1 MPLSN
6 VMWTTANNV
15 IRQMLAVCVKMVS
28 SSTNWDYVPRAP
40 MNAQWITVYTVMV
53 LMNVEDV
60 TMAITIK
67 MVTVSLT
74 SPLMDYV
81 RSSSITRCASCA
93 GKDGSSMWAT
103 GVCSSPPS
111 PVTLT
116 IVSPATKPI
125 TAQNV

>member
-6 VMWTTANNV
+6 VMWTTANNAT
-15 IRQMLAVCVKMVS
+15 RQMLAVCVKKVS

-74 SPLMDYV
+74 SPSMDYA

-93 GKDGSSMWAT
+93 EKDGSLMWAT
-103 GVCSSPPS
+103 GVCRSPPS